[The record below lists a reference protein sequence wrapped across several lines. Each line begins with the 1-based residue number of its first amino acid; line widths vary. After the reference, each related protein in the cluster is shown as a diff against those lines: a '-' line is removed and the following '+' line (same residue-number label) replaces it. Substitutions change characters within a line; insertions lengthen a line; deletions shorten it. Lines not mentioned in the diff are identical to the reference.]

1 MHKYLRAVGFASLNK
16 RSDYEDLIRKITIE
30 GSDRAYTSLDDDSMI
45 AVYRQEFAPG
55 AGIAVVGEFGEDNQF
70 FYDYSYPYIQGSIIS
85 SYEDLSIE
93 RHAEK
98 ESYAGVCDEARLGVS
113 LIFYL
118 QNIIQYIR
126 VKNAGLLPVKGT
138 SVTLSALSVQGIV
151 MMPIAK
157 TESDIDNARKA
168 GYDRIKLV
176 EAARKGDEKAME
188 SLTLDDMDTYTA
200 ISKKIRK
207 DDIFTIVDTYFMPYG
222 VECDHYSILG
232 EILGVDL
239 VTNKVTGEE
248 IYKLQIK
255 SNEVVLDVCI
265 NRLDL
270 FGQPE
275 VGRRFKGVIW
285 LQGYINYPN

>member
-1 MHKYLRAVGFASLNK
+1 MHKYLRAIGFASLTK
-16 RSDYEDLIRKITIE
+16 RNEYEALIQKIAIE
-30 GSDRAYTSLDDDSMI
+30 GSERAYTSLDDETMI

-55 AGIAVVGEFGEDNQF
+55 IGIAIVGEFGEDNH
-70 FYDYSYPYIQGSIIS
+70 FYYEYSYPYIQGNMVS

-126 VKNAGLLPVKGT
+126 VMNAGLLPVRGT

-157 TESDIDNARKA
+157 SESEIDNARKA
-168 GYDRIKLV
+168 GHDRIKLV
-176 EAARKGDEKAME
+176 EAARRGDEQAME

-200 ISKKIRK
+200 ISRRIRK
-207 DDIFTIVDTYFMPYG
+207 DDIFTLVDTYFMPYG
-222 VECDHYSILG
+222 VECDQYSVLG
-232 EILGVDL
+232 EILSSELIV
-239 VTNKVTGEE
+239 NQITGEE
-248 IYKLQIK
+248 IYKLQINC
-255 SNEVVLDVCI
+255 NEVIMDMCI
-265 NRLDL
+265 NKLDL
-270 FGQPE
+270 FGEPE
-275 VGRRFKGVIW
+275 VGRRFKGIIW
-285 LQGYINYPN
+285 LQGYINYPV